1 MKILLC
7 THKANQNLDFS
18 WLAEHGEIVPAKNWT
33 SALQFLAIEK
43 FDVLFMDTQ
52 SVKGDYALF
61 QHRIEKLKNHTP
73 QVFLTTD
80 LALDQEFL
88 HIYPNVFGFY
98 FHPEDDHSG
107 KEWIQRVKSF
117 KKLVEELSKPSR
129 DLLTP
134 AGLGTF
140 IGNHPEMLKQYRLL
154 MKAIPSDITILITG
168 PSGSG
173 KEVAAKNIHQLGP
186 RANSRFVSINCAAIP
201 DNLLESELF
210 GYEPGAFTG
219 AQKSKPGKVE
229 LANGGTLLLD
239 EIGDMPTEL
248 QNKLLRVLEEQ
259 EVERLGGTRTVK
271 IDVRILA
278 ATHQNLLRLVEEGR
292 FRADLYYRLNVVPA
306 KLPPLSS
313 RRSDIQ
319 LLVLNFLDNLVK
331 SQQTAVQGI
340 QVEAVEA
347 IQDLPFPGQ
356 VRELENIMTRLVFM
370 SEGRRI
376 TPKDVAVVSKL
387 AENAGSASVRHVAH
401 VDSVKPLWQV
411 EKDAIEVAML
421 VLDGNISQVAQT
433 LEISRNALYRKIKVY
448 EIDMET
454 LKNDG

>member
-1 MKILLC
+1 MKTLLC

-18 WLAEHGEIVPAKNWT
+18 WLAAYGEVVQAKDWT
-33 SALQFLAIEK
+33 SALQFLAIEP

-61 QHRIEKLKNHTP
+61 QHRIEKLKNHAP

-88 HIYPNVFGFY
+88 HIYPNVFGFF
-98 FHPEDDHSG
+98 FHPEDDVLG
-107 KEWIQRVKSF
+107 KEWMQRIKAYQ
-117 KKLVEELSKPSR
+117 KLVEEIPKAVR
-129 DLLTP
+129 EFLTP

-219 AQKSKPGKVE
+219 AQKSKPGKFE

-239 EIGDMPTEL
+239 EIGDMPTKL

-259 EVERLGGTRTVK
+259 EVERLGGTKTVK

-278 ATHQNLLRLVEEGR
+278 ATHQDLVKMVEEGR
-292 FRADLYYRLNVVPA
+292 FRSDLYYRLNVVPS
-306 KLPPLSS
+306 KLPPLAS

-319 LLVLNFLDNLVK
+319 LLILNFLDNLVK
-331 SQQTAVQGI
+331 NEQTAIQGI
-340 QVEAVEA
+340 QVEAIEA

-370 SEGRRI
+370 SDGRRI
-376 TPKDVAVVSKL
+376 TPKDVEAVSKMT
-387 AENAGSASVRHVAH
+387 ESTGSAATRHV
-401 VDSVKPLWQV
+401 VEMGSVKPLWQV
-411 EKDAIEVAML
+411 EKEAIEVAML
-421 VLDGNISQVAQT
+421 ALDGNISQVAQM

-448 EIDMET
+448 AIDLET
-454 LKNDG
+454 LKHDG

>member
-1 MKILLC
+1 
-7 THKANQNLDFS
+7 
-18 WLAEHGEIVPAKNWT
+18 
-33 SALQFLAIEK
+33 
-43 FDVLFMDTQ
+43 
-52 SVKGDYALF
+52 
-61 QHRIEKLKNHTP
+61 
-73 QVFLTTD
+73 
-80 LALDQEFL
+80 
-88 HIYPNVFGFY
+88 
-98 FHPEDDHSG
+98 
-107 KEWIQRVKSF
+107 
-117 KKLVEELSKPSR
+117 
-129 DLLTP
+129 
-134 AGLGTF
+134 
-140 IGNHPEMLKQYRLL
+140 

-173 KEVAAKNIHQLGP
+173 KEVAAKNIHRLGP
-186 RANSRFVSINCAAIP
+186 RAKSRFVSINCAAIP

-219 AQKSKPGKVE
+219 AQKSKPGKFE
-229 LANGGTLLLD
+229 LADGGTLLLD
-239 EIGDMPTEL
+239 EIGDMPTKL

-259 EVERLGGTRTVK
+259 EVERLGSTKTVK

-278 ATHQNLLRLVEEGR
+278 ATHQDLVQLVEDGQ

-319 LLVLNFLDNLVK
+319 LLVLHFLDILVK
-331 SQQTAVQGI
+331 NQQTSVQGI

-356 VRELENIMTRLVFM
+356 VRELENIMTRLIFM

-376 TPKDVAVVSKL
+376 TVKDVAVVGKL
-387 AENAGSASVRHVAH
+387 AENAVTGHAHRPH

-411 EKDAIEVAML
+411 EKEAIEVAML
-421 VLDGNISQVAQT
+421 ALDGNISQVAQT
-433 LEISRNALYRKIKVY
+433 LEISRNALYRKLKVY
-448 EIDMET
+448 AIDMEA